1 MKKEIIKTAKTLEE
15 AIKLACEE
23 LQVSREEASIEILT
37 MPKKGF
43 FGLGQVEAKVKASV
57 EQNLEDIKL
66 KNINTESINVDLEN
80 KMEVAKN
87 YLCTLLENIGLDNVD
102 VDVKEERDDKVIFT
116 LKGENLGLIIG
127 KRGETLNA
135 IQYLCSIVANM
146 SGGTY
151 YNVIV
156 DVGNYRES
164 REQVLKDLA
173 NKIAKTVLK
182 NGKKIALEPMDNY
195 ERKIIHEAIQN
206 INGVQSISKGNDP
219 FRHIVVFSESTFQKR
234 DNVKHK
240 KCEYKSNKC
249 EKSKYNKVV

>member
-1 MKKEIIKTAKTLEE
+1 M
-15 AIKLACEE
+15 
-23 LQVSREEASIEILT
+23 
-37 MPKKGF
+37 
-43 FGLGQVEAKVKASV
+43 
-57 EQNLEDIKL
+57 L
-66 KNINTESINVDLEN
+66 KNIGVENVN
-80 KMEVAKN
+80 
-87 YLCTLLENIGLDNVD
+87 

-116 LKGENLGLIIG
+116 LKGENLGLLIG

-164 REQVLKDLA
+164 REQALKDLA

-182 NGKKIALEPMDNY
+182 NGKKISLEPMNNY

-206 INGVQSISKGNDP
+206 INGVKSISKGNDP
-219 FRHIVVFSESTFQKR
+219 FRHIVIFPESTFLKKDNIQAQKF
-234 DNVKHK
+234 
-240 KCEYKSNKC
+240 EYKNNKC

>member
-23 LQVSREEASIEILT
+23 LNVSREEASIEILT

-43 FGLGQVEAKVKASV
+43 LGIGQVEAKIKASV
-57 EQNLEDIKL
+57 DANLEKIEL
-66 KNINTESINVDLEN
+66 NNINTEDVDIVN
-80 KMEVAKN
+80 KMEIAKN
-87 YLCTLLENIGLDNVD
+87 YLCTLLKNIGVENVN

-182 NGKKIALEPMDNY
+182 NGKKVSLEPMNNY

-206 INGVQSISKGNDP
+206 INGVKSISKGNDP
-219 FRHIVVFSESTFQKR
+219 FRHIVIFPESTFLKKDNIQAQKFG
-234 DNVKHK
+234 
-240 KCEYKSNKC
+240 YKNNKC